1 MTEKNLDTQKNQI
14 QKLGLNAI
22 KEFFEIPSEKID
34 GINKETINMIHQKA
48 KIGMQFEKEMNVS
61 KRAVEMNYLRVF
73 RMVAEDKKELK
84 SLIKKSIPNY
94 LTK

>member
-1 MTEKNLDTQKNQI
+1 MKEQEIEAKKKEIET
-14 QKLGLNAI
+14 LGLNAI
-22 KEFFEIPSEKID
+22 SEYFKID
-34 GINKETINMIHQKA
+34 VSQLDTDTLKHLHQKA

-84 SLIKKSIPNY
+84 KLINKSIPHY
-94 LTK
+94 LPK